1 MKHFHNLCDEQYHN
15 SIHFHHIPNDKKI
28 IKLIYTCIFKKLKK
42 KTTNF
47 PVSNLKSS

>member
-15 SIHFHHIPNDKKI
+15 SIHSHHIPNDKKI
-28 IKLIYTCIFKKLKK
+28 KKAYLYMYSGNLKK

-47 PVSNLKSS
+47 PVSTVT